1 MPACPERGGIVFRKV
16 TMYFIRRNV
25 IIQNLAI
32 LARFCFFANLI
43 KLILFLR
50 LEKAEGYEQRLVDAG
65 HHIDGK
71 FTDFFFQSAFVEG
84 ADLLQ

>member
-1 MPACPERGGIVFRKV
+1 MPVCPERWGIVFRGV
-16 TMYFIRRNV
+16 TMYFIRRSV

-32 LARFCFFANLI
+32 LARFCFSVFYLYKILI
-43 KLILFLR
+43 LR

>member
-1 MPACPERGGIVFRKV
+1 MPACPERGGIVFRGV
-16 TMYFIRRNV
+16 TMYFIRRSV
-25 IIQNLAI
+25 IIQNLAS
-32 LARFCFFANLI
+32 LARFCFSVFYLYKILI
-43 KLILFLR
+43 LR

-71 FTDFFFQSAFVEG
+71 FTDFFFQSAFIEG